1 MAQKWKPRGSKKP
14 PTLVR
19 RPDPRANPLSPM
31 AFCRLIPAMT
41 SAAVATVR
49 VPGTTANL
57 GSGFDTLGLAV
68 AFYNRAQVRRR
79 SDRRIEIT
87 SPIAES
93 SRAGALAML
102 EEAAG
107 AFFKKTRQARFGADI
122 HLSGDVP
129 IARGLGSSVTA
140 RLGCVAGLNAL
151 CGSPLDRQG
160 LLEVVAALEGH
171 PDNAAPAVFGGF
183 TAAGFVGDEV
193 RCLRVPMPGRIRLV
207 TLIPDFEVSTPEAR
221 KRVPQSFS
229 KADTIHILNR
239 ASLVTAAFAT
249 GRLEALRGCF
259 DDRIHQPHRAPLIPG
274 MEAILAAGVKAGA
287 VGGWLSGSGSTLMC
301 LALDHA
307 DAVAKAMQRKMPNAS
322 VHVLKPDNAGLKVGV
337 KGS

>member
-1 MAQKWKPRGSKKP
+1 
-14 PTLVR
+14 
-19 RPDPRANPLSPM
+19 
-31 AFCRLIPAMT
+31 MT

-68 AFYNRAQVRRR
+68 AFYNRAKVSRRA
-79 SDRRIEIT
+79 DRRIDIT
-87 SPIAES
+87 SPIADTA
-93 SRAGALAML
+93 RAGALAML
-102 EEAAG
+102 EEAAE
-107 AFFKKTRQARFGADI
+107 AFFKKTRRARCGIDI

-151 CGSPLDRQG
+151 QGSPLDRQG
-160 LLEVVAALEGH
+160 LLELVAALEGH

-193 RCLRVPMPGRIRLV
+193 RCIRVPLPSRIRLV

-221 KRVPQSFS
+221 KRVPQTFS

-259 DDRIHQPHRAPLIPG
+259 DDRIHQPYRAPLIPG
-274 MEAILAAGVKAGA
+274 HGCHPRRWREGRRRRRLAQRQRIHPDVPGDRPAGGRGHGPAAQDAQGRRPHPQARQLGPEGRPEGRPEGILKAA
-287 VGGWLSGSGSTLMC
+287 
-301 LALDHA
+301 
-307 DAVAKAMQRKMPNAS
+307 
-322 VHVLKPDNAGLKVGV
+322 
-337 KGS
+337 

>member
-1 MAQKWKPRGSKKP
+1 
-14 PTLVR
+14 
-19 RPDPRANPLSPM
+19 
-31 AFCRLIPAMT
+31 MT

-79 SDRRIEIT
+79 ADRRIEIT
-87 SPIAES
+87 SPISES

-140 RLGCVAGLNAL
+140 RLGCVAGLDAL

-160 LLEVVAALEGH
+160 LLELVSALEGH

-193 RCLRVPMPGRIRLV
+193 RCIRVTLPSRIRLV

-221 KRVPQSFS
+221 KRVPQTFS

-249 GRLEALRGCF
+249 GRLADLRGCF
-259 DDRIHQPHRAPLIPG
+259 DDRIHQPYRAPLIPG
-274 MEAILAAGVKAGA
+274 MDAILAAGVKAGA

-301 LALDHA
+301 LAVDHA
-307 DAVAKAMQRKMPNAS
+307 DDVAKAMQRKMPKAA
-322 VHVLKPDNAGLKVGV
+322 VHVLKPDNAGLKVSL
-337 KGS
+337 KGA

>member
-1 MAQKWKPRGSKKP
+1 
-14 PTLVR
+14 
-19 RPDPRANPLSPM
+19 
-31 AFCRLIPAMT
+31 MT
-41 SAAVATVR
+41 SASVATVR

-68 AFYNRAQVRRR
+68 AFYNRARVQRRP
-79 SDRRIEIT
+79 DRRIEIT
-87 SPIAES
+87 SPIAEA

-171 PDNAAPAVFGGF
+171 PDNAAPAVYGGF

-193 RCLRVPMPGRIRLV
+193 RCLRVPLPGRIRLV

-249 GRLEALRGCF
+249 GHLEALRGCF
-259 DDRIHQPHRAPLIPG
+259 DDRIHQPYRAPLIPG

-307 DAVAKAMQRKMPNAS
+307 DDVAKAMQRKMPKAA
-322 VHVLKPDNAGLKVGV
+322 VHVLKPDNAGLKVSL
-337 KGS
+337 KGA